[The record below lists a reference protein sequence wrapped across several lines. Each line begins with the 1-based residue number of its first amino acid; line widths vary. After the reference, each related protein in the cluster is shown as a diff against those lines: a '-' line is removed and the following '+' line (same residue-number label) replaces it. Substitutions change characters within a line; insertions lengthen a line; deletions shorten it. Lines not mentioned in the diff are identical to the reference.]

1 LAGGLRV
8 NQSKP
13 NGGEG
18 IKVNE
23 IPEGVIER
31 LSTYLNCLIK
41 FQQSG
46 VETVSSERLG
56 TSSNVNPAE
65 VRRDFT
71 YFGNFGKKGVGY
83 DVELLI
89 RNIQRILG
97 SDEPHKIALIGAG
110 NLGSAIASYEG
121 LLQHGFHVAGIFDSD
136 PGKVGTTIRHLEIF
150 DVKDLPTITKN
161 ANIEI
166 GIIAVPSTAAQSA
179 ADLLVKG
186 GVSVILNYTPALIN
200 VPAGVQVHNSDPVQQ
215 LLHTLYYLSA
225 NERKLA
231 RKKRQAGKA
240 HAKPKVSS

>member
-1 LAGGLRV
+1 M
-8 NQSKP
+8 
-13 NGGEG
+13 
-18 IKVNE
+18 NE

-46 VETVSSERLG
+46 IETVSSERLG
-56 TSSNVNPAE
+56 TSSGVNPAE

-83 DVELLI
+83 EVELLI

-97 SDEPHKIALIGAG
+97 SDEPHKIALVGAG

-121 LLQHGFHVAGIFDSD
+121 LLQHGFHIAAIFDSD
-136 PGKVGTTIRHLEIF
+136 PNKVGNAIRHLEVF
-150 DVKDLPTITKN
+150 DIKDLPAITKN

-166 GIIAVPSTAAQSA
+166 GIVAVPSVAAQAA

-200 VPAGVQVHNSDPVQQ
+200 VPAGVQLHNSDPVQQ

-225 NERKLA
+225 NDRKLA
-231 RKKRQAGKA
+231 RKKRLGPKGPGRSKA
-240 HAKPKVSS
+240 KF

>member
-1 LAGGLRV
+1 L
-8 NQSKP
+8 
-13 NGGEG
+13 
-18 IKVNE
+18 NE

-56 TSSNVNPAE
+56 RSSGVNPAE

-89 RNIQRILG
+89 RNVQRILG
-97 SDEPHKIALIGAG
+97 SDEPHKIALVGAG

-121 LLQHGFHVAGIFDSD
+121 LLQHGFHIAGIFDSD
-136 PGKVGTTIRHLEIF
+136 PEKIGNTIRHLEVF
-150 DVKDLPTITKN
+150 DIKDLPAITKS

-166 GIIAVPSTAAQSA
+166 GIIAVPSGAAQTA

-186 GVSVILNYTPALIN
+186 GVSVILNYTTALIA
-200 VPAGVQVHNSDPVQQ
+200 VPSGIQLHNSDPVQQ

-225 NERKLA
+225 NDRKLS
-231 RKKRQAGKA
+231 RKKRLGVKGYGRT
-240 HAKPKVSS
+240 KTKF

>member
-1 LAGGLRV
+1 L
-8 NQSKP
+8 
-13 NGGEG
+13 
-18 IKVNE
+18 NE

-41 FQQSG
+41 FQQNG
-46 VETVSSERLG
+46 FETVSSEKLG
-56 TSSNVNPAE
+56 TSSSVNPAE

-97 SDEPHKIALIGAG
+97 SDEPHKIALVGAG

-121 LLQHGFHVAGIFDSD
+121 LLQHGFHIAGIFDSD
-136 PGKVGTTIRHLEIF
+136 PKKVGSSIRHLEIF
-150 DVKDLPTITKN
+150 DIKDLPAITKN

-166 GIIAVPSTAAQSA
+166 GIVAVPSTAAQTA

-200 VPAGVQVHNSDPVQQ
+200 VPAGVQLHNSDPVQQ
-215 LLHTLYYLSA
+215 LLHTLYYLST
-225 NERKLA
+225 NDRKLS
-231 RKKRQAGKA
+231 RKKRSGIKG
-240 HAKPKVSS
+240 VSKSKTKF